1 MKASHAARAVAS
13 NTLARVRRDRERG
26 KVYPCLDHAG
36 LALAVD
42 SVASRKGRAMVCE
55 HCDRFLAFGDKV
67 AHALSPSLH
76 KVRPSQG
83 YVAGNLAL
91 LCMECNTAIGEAE
104 DIATVDR
111 KMRALAW
118 QRARLEG

>member
-1 MKASHAARAVAS
+1 MKTSRDARTIAS

-26 KVYPCLDHAG
+26 KVYPCLEHAG

-42 SVASRKGRAMVCE
+42 SVARRKGRSMVCE
-55 HCDRFLAFGDKV
+55 HCDRFLAFGDKT

-104 DIATVDR
+104 DVATVDR

>member
-1 MKASHAARAVAS
+1 MKASHSARAIAS
-13 NTLARVRRDRERG
+13 NTLARVRRDGERG

-42 SVASRKGRAMVCE
+42 SIIRRNRRVCE
-55 HCDRFLAFGDKV
+55 HCERPLTFGDKV
-67 AHALSPSLH
+67 AHAGSPSLH
-76 KVRPSQG
+76 KVRPSHG

-104 DIATVDR
+104 DVATVDR